1 MKEEN
6 DFLITKILF
15 VDQIYQNLFLTDIL
29 ILIDEQKINI
39 MNKFNNMNYNLIN
52 FGGLMFQ

>member
-1 MKEEN
+1 MKEEY

-52 FGGLMFQ
+52 FGELMFQ

>member
-39 MNKFNNMNYNLIN
+39 MNKFNNMNCNLIN

>member
-1 MKEEN
+1 MKEEY

-39 MNKFNNMNYNLIN
+39 INKFNNMNYNLIN
-52 FGGLMFQ
+52 FGELIFQ

>member
-1 MKEEN
+1 MKEEY

>member
-1 MKEEN
+1 MKEEY

-15 VDQIYQNLFLTDIL
+15 VDQIYQNLFLIDIL

-39 MNKFNNMNYNLIN
+39 INKFNNMNYNLIN